1 MPEIT
6 GAMRG
11 PLVTSGIGE
20 FRQGGFRAEQ
30 AAFVADI
37 HNDGWGWA
45 TGATS
50 NEVDELVIQQGL
62 HGVAL
67 REALG
72 RRISSQLLLAFMC
85 EIPPLRENRVA
96 LARDQRDALGNP
108 RPEIHYHIPDY
119 SLRSMIASRQLAR
132 RIFAAAGAEDHS
144 HYPKS
149 DPAYIPLRDAD
160 GSLLPQF
167 EAYAS
172 PDDEGFFYR
181 GGNHFSGTHI
191 MGASSADSVC
201 NSHLQSWDHPNL
213 YLLGSGSMP
222 TIGTSNTSL
231 TIAALSFRA
240 ADHILANHSST

>member
-1 MPEIT
+1 
-6 GAMRG
+6 
-11 PLVTSGIGE
+11 
-20 FRQGGFRAEQ
+20 
-30 AAFVADI
+30 
-37 HNDGWGWA
+37 
-45 TGATS
+45 
-50 NEVDELVIQQGL
+50 
-62 HGVAL
+62 
-67 REALG
+67 
-72 RRISSQLLLAFMC
+72 
-85 EIPPLRENRVA
+85 
-96 LARDQRDALGNP
+96 
-108 RPEIHYHIPDY
+108 
-119 SLRSMIASRQLAR
+119 
-132 RIFAAAGAEDHS
+132 
-144 HYPKS
+144 
-149 DPAYIPLRDAD
+149 
-160 GSLLPQF
+160 LLPQF